1 MTARFIEDLSLKIM
15 EIYKSSPAEDLKN
28 NSQALLQGI
37 FSKLELV
44 SREEFDV
51 QAHLLRD
58 SRQKLAVSEARL
70 EVLEQN
76 ITKLESLLYK
86 RNK

>member
-1 MTARFIEDLSLKIM
+1 VTARFIEDLSLKIM

>member
-1 MTARFIEDLSLKIM
+1 MD
-15 EIYKSSPAEDLKN
+15 IYNSSPAEDLKV
-28 NSQALLQGI
+28 NSQALLQGV

-58 SRQKLAVSEARL
+58 SRQKLAALDVRL